1 MNHTSPSAHW
11 KDPHYR
17 PDPIDALAS
26 DIGQDALTLVDDD
39 EALASSL
46 HDLLDEDDPQVVKEM
61 ATLLRQAIDGRG
73 YPALKMAI
81 LRSLSRT
88 AADAIQERS
97 CGAVPDEFLSL
108 ALAYVSAEIGYGLLR
123 RMQG

>member
-11 KDPHYR
+11 RDPHYR

-26 DIGQDALTLVDDD
+26 DIGQDTLSMVDDD
-39 EALASSL
+39 TAIVDSMA
-46 HDLLDEDDPQVVKEM
+46 DVLDNDDPELVREL

-88 AADAIQERS
+88 AADALQERS
-97 CGAVPDEFLSL
+97 CGSIPDEFLSL

-123 RMQG
+123 RVQG

>member
-11 KDPHYR
+11 QDPHYR

-26 DIGQDALTLVDDD
+26 DIGQDALCLVDDD
-39 EALASSL
+39 AALVDSMV
-46 HDLLDEDDPQVVKEM
+46 DVLDDDDPELVREL

-73 YPALKMAI
+73 YPALKMAV

-88 AADAIQERS
+88 AADALQERS
-97 CGAVPDEFLSL
+97 CGSIPDEFLSL

-123 RMQG
+123 RVQG

>member
-11 KDPHYR
+11 QDPHYR

-39 EALASSL
+39 EALALSL
-46 HDLLDEDDPQVVKEM
+46 HDLLDETDPMVITEL

-73 YPALKMAI
+73 YPALKMAV
-81 LRSLSRT
+81 LRSLSRD

-108 ALAYVSAEIGYGLLR
+108 ALSYVSAEIGYGMLR
-123 RMQG
+123 RVQG

>member
-1 MNHTSPSAHW
+1 MTNPTPSAHTG
-11 KDPHYR
+11 DPHYR
-17 PDPIDALAS
+17 PDPVDALS
-26 DIGQDALTLVDDD
+26 DAIGDDTLEMVDDD
-39 EALASSL
+39 ESL
-46 HDLLDEDDPQVVKEM
+46 VLGVHDLLDAADPLVIREM

-108 ALAYVSAEIGYGLLR
+108 ALSYVSSEIGYGLLR
-123 RMQG
+123 RVQG